1 MAMISVQ
8 NNPPCWNGNDPPR
21 LNGEWESSLS
31 WYGSGNDPPTL
42 VEWEW
47 DTIHPVG
54 MGMIDHLVEWGMG
67 MIHPGGMGMGHDTVE
82 CRNVEM
88 RTGLIVMHKRKLT
101 PPSPPPPPQSRNMV
115 LALKELSI
123 RGDFRTTVEYL
134 ITLLETESFLRNQ
147 IDTAWLDRL
156 IAEKVK
162 ELLM

>member
-1 MAMISVQ
+1 MAIISVQ

-21 LNGEWESSLS
+21 WNGEWESSLS

-67 MIHPGGMGMGHDTVE
+67 TIHPGGMGMGDDTVE
-82 CRNVEM
+82 CRNENG
-88 RTGLIVMHKRKLT
+88 THCNAQKKAYT
-101 PPSPPPPPQSRNMV
+101 TFSPPPPPQSRNMV